1 MTKEDR
7 RAQIL
12 SAAMGVFVEKGF
24 SGSTTLE
31 IAKAAEVSEVTLFR
45 YFDSKQEIFLAGI
58 EPILLSTLQGS
69 IDLSSELSPRAKLE
83 YILFERIRLISD
95 NHQIVRLILSEA
107 SFLSSLGSESFMK
120 RITKMLQT
128 LLRGIGI
135 SSDDKEFSFR
145 LLMGSI
151 LSFLYLPQQDEE
163 SIRQYV
169 KKVAGILLNQQ
180 NDQENYQI
188 KGGIHGQ
195 DI

>member
-180 NDQENYQI
+180 KDQENYQI